1 MNVCALLSA
10 FDGGPL
16 RGSASPLARGSRCL
30 TADLV
35 QDAALDTDT
44 VARVTTKLYSAARP
58 LSAAVHLVIDPFPTS
73 WGRVSKP
80 YYKMRAP

>member
-1 MNVCALLSA
+1 MQ
-10 FDGGPL
+10 GP
-16 RGSASPLARGSRCL
+16 ASPPTRGSRWM

-58 LSAAVHLVIDPFPTS
+58 PRAALHLE
-73 WGRVSKP
+73 
-80 YYKMRAP
+80 